1 MQLELNTDDGL
12 RAELEIR
19 ELDRMCTKAINDA
32 EVDAEGLPV
41 LDDVGG
47 IYGYGEFLKGVHGV
61 GEDPYEDKD
70 ETTHLGQKLG
80 MDRPNDPPGEYVVEI
95 DRTAFKYYNVL
106 HKAVVNDSE
115 CNSLYGQFDFM
126 KGGIIMAISV
136 RLSDADDK
144 LIKQYA
150 MLHNISV
157 SELFR
162 QAVMERIENEYD
174 LSAYNVAMEE
184 FKKDPVTYSLDEVE
198 RELGLK

>member
-1 MQLELNTDDGL
+1 
-12 RAELEIR
+12 
-19 ELDRMCTKAINDA
+19 
-32 EVDAEGLPV
+32 
-41 LDDVGG
+41 
-47 IYGYGEFLKGVHGV
+47 
-61 GEDPYEDKD
+61 
-70 ETTHLGQKLG
+70 
-80 MDRPNDPPGEYVVEI
+80 MDRSNDPPGEYVVEI

-150 MLHNISV
+150 TLHNISV